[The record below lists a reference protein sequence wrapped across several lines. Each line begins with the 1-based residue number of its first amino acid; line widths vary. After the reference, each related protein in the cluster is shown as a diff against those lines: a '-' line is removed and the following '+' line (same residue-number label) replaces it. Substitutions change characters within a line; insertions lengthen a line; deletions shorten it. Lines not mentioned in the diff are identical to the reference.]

1 MKRIN
6 VYAVKL
12 VRESGSLY
20 NVNSTRINTPALA
33 AEVIEKVFSPTE
45 EAVEVFGVLALD
57 TKNKVAGMHIISKGI
72 LNSALMHPREVF
84 KPAILNNAAHIIIWH
99 NHPSGDPM
107 PSHEDL
113 ALTQKLVDAGKLLG
127 IGVIDHMIFGDS
139 IYSFA
144 EKGIMPI

>member
-12 VRESGSLY
+12 VKESGSLY

-72 LNSALMHPREVF
+72 LDNALVHPREVF

-99 NHPSGDPM
+99 NHPSGDPT

-127 IGVIDHMIFGDS
+127 IGVIDHLVFGDS
-139 IYSFA
+139 AYSF
-144 EKGIMPI
+144 KDKDIMPI